1 MEQMNTMKD
10 ANSAPKTAAEVI
22 AQRLFEAGCRHAFG
36 IPGGEVLALMDAL
49 DRAGLGITLVKH
61 ENAGGFMAEG
71 TYHATG
77 APGVLFATIGPGIA
91 NAANV
96 IANAWQDRV
105 PMIVLTGCVPAVE
118 AMTYTHQVF
127 DHIAFLKPVTKAAIR
142 VEAGTAAVA
151 IDKALK
157 IATSGRPGPVVL
169 DIPIDI
175 QREAPLAFH
184 SALHTADSPMVPSGD
199 ALKTAQSWLAEA
211 ERPLIIAGL
220 DIISQ
225 GAGDAVEAFA
235 RTYGAPVI
243 SAYKAKGVIPE
254 GDPLAL
260 GGAGLSPKADK
271 ILLPLV
277 QASDCVILAGYDPI
291 EMRIGWRDPFGAGQ
305 RVIDIA
311 AVTND
316 HYMHQAP
323 LNFVGDV
330 GATLRALAAGVASRE
345 TWAGGEIGAAKSALR
360 EAFHVDEAWGPA
372 AIVNEARRACPAGTV
387 ATADSGAH
395 RIVASHVWECD
406 HLGGLLQSSALCTM
420 GCAVPLAMGRKLAD
434 PDRPVIAFVGDAGL
448 EMFLG
453 ELATARDLKLALP
466 VVVFIDEQLGLIE
479 LKQRGSQMANLG
491 VEFPGTDFTAVAK
504 AMGGEGVTVH
514 DREALNTAI
523 RNAHTRDTF
532 TVISAVIGRNAY
544 DGRI

>member
-1 MEQMNTMKD
+1 MKD
-10 ANSAPKTAAEVI
+10 LSAGPMTAAEVI
-22 AQRLFEAGCRHAFG
+22 AARLYEAGCRHAFG

-49 DRAGLGITLVKH
+49 DRAGLGVTLVKH

-169 DIPIDI
+169 DIPIDV
-175 QREAPLAFH
+175 QLEAPLAFH
-184 SALHTADSPMVPSGD
+184 RSAHVADAPMAPSGET
-199 ALKTAQSWLAEA
+199 LETARSWLGEA

-220 DIISQ
+220 DVIAQ
-225 GAGDAVEAFA
+225 GAGKSVEAFA
-235 RTYGAPVI
+235 RAYGTPVI
-243 SAYKAKGVIPE
+243 AAYKAKGVIPE
-254 GDPLAL
+254 NDPLAL
-260 GGAGLSPKADK
+260 GGAGLSPIADK
-271 ILLPLV
+271 ILMPLV
-277 QASDCVILAGYDPI
+277 EVSDCVILAGYDPI
-291 EMRIGWRDPFGAGQ
+291 EMRIGWRDPFAEGQ

-316 HYMHQAP
+316 HYMHQAA

-330 GATLRALAAGVASRE
+330 GASLSALSDGVASRE
-345 TWAGGEIGAAKSALR
+345 TWSDGKIAAAKAALHD
-360 EAFHVDEAWGPA
+360 AFHLDEDWGPA
-372 AIVNEARRACPAGTV
+372 AVVNEARRACPPGTV
-387 ATADSGAH
+387 ATVDSGAH
-395 RIVASHVWECD
+395 RIVASHVWESD
-406 HLGGLLQSSALCTM
+406 HVGGMLQSTALCTM
-420 GCAVPLAMGRKLAD
+420 GCAVPLAMGRKLAE

-453 ELATARDLKLALP
+453 ELVTARDLKLGVP
-466 VVVFIDEQLGLIE
+466 VVVFVDEQLGLIE

-504 AMGGEGVTVH
+504 AMGGEGVTVR
-514 DREALNTAI
+514 DRESLNSAI
-523 RNAHTRDTF
+523 KAAHDRDTF

>member
-1 MEQMNTMKD
+1 MKD
-10 ANSAPKTAAEVI
+10 IAAGQLTAAEVI
-22 AQRLFEAGCRHAFG
+22 AARLYEAGCRHAFG
-36 IPGGEVLALMDAL
+36 IPGGEVLALMHAL

-127 DHIAFLKPVTKAAIR
+127 DHVAFLKPITKAAIR
-142 VEAGTAAVA
+142 VEAGTAAIA

-169 DIPIDI
+169 DIPIDV
-175 QREAPLAFH
+175 QQEAPLAFH
-184 SALHTADSPMVPSGD
+184 TSAYTVDAPMAPTGE
-199 ALKTAQSWLAEA
+199 ALAIAQKWLVEA
-211 ERPLIIAGL
+211 ERPLVIAGL
-220 DIISQ
+220 DVIAQ
-225 GAGDAVEAFA
+225 GAGAAVEAFA
-235 RTYGAPVI
+235 RAYGAPVI
-243 SAYKAKGVIPE
+243 ATYKAKGVVPE

-271 ILLPLV
+271 ILMPLV

-291 EMRIGWRDPFGAGQ
+291 EMRVGWRDPFGAHQ

-330 GATLRALAAGVASRE
+330 GASLRALSEGAASCETRE
-345 TWAGGEIGAAKSALR
+345 NKKWAGGEIAAAKSALR
-360 EAFHVDEAWGPA
+360 DAFHADEDWGPA
-372 AIVNEARRACPAGTV
+372 AIVDEARRACPAGTV

-395 RIVASHVWECD
+395 RIVASHVWKCD

-420 GCAVPLAMGRKLAD
+420 GCAVPLAMGRKLAE

-453 ELATARDLKLALP
+453 ELVTARDLKLSIP

-479 LKQRGSQMANLG
+479 LKQRGSQMPNLG
-491 VEFPGTDFTAVAK
+491 VEFPSTDFTAVAK
-504 AMGGEGVTVH
+504 AMGGEGVTVR
-514 DREALNTAI
+514 DRESLNTAI
-523 RNAHTRDTF
+523 KSAHTRDTF

>member
-1 MEQMNTMKD
+1 MKD
-10 ANSAPKTAAEVI
+10 IATGPMTAAEVI
-22 AQRLFEAGCRHAFG
+22 AARLFEAGCRHAFG

-49 DRAGLGITLVKH
+49 DRAGLGVTLVKH

-127 DHIAFLKPVTKAAIR
+127 DHVAFLKPVTKAAIR

-169 DIPIDI
+169 DIPIDV

-184 SALHTADSPMVPSGD
+184 RTSHNADAPMAPSGD
-199 ALKTAQSWLAEA
+199 ALEMARTWLAEA
-211 ERPLIIAGL
+211 ERPLVIAGL
-220 DIISQ
+220 DVIAQ
-225 GAGDAVEAFA
+225 NAGDAVEAFA
-235 RTYGAPVI
+235 RAYGAPVI
-243 SAYKAKGVIPE
+243 ASYKAKGVIPE
-254 GDPLAL
+254 TDPLAL
-260 GGAGLSPKADK
+260 GGAGLSPKADQV
-271 ILLPLV
+271 LMPLI

-291 EMRIGWRDPFGAGQ
+291 EMRIGWRDPFGEGQ
-305 RVIDIA
+305 RVIDIS
-311 AVTND
+311 AVSND

-323 LNFVGDV
+323 INFVGDV
-330 GATLRALAAGVASRE
+330 GATLAAISGGIAPRK
-345 TWAGGEIGAAKSALR
+345 TWVHGEVSAAKSTLR
-360 EAFHVDEAWGPA
+360 DTFLVDETWGPA
-372 AIVNEARRACPAGTV
+372 AIVDEARRACPTGTV

-420 GCAVPLAMGRKLAD
+420 GCAVPLAMGRKLAE

-453 ELATARDLKLALP
+453 ELVTARDLKLGVP
-466 VVVFIDEQLGLIE
+466 VVVFVDEQLGLIE

-504 AMGGEGVTVH
+504 AMGGAGETVH
-514 DREALNTAI
+514 DRASLNAAI
-523 RNAHTRDTF
+523 KAAHARDTF

>member
-1 MEQMNTMKD
+1 MKD
-10 ANSAPKTAAEVI
+10 ITTGPMTAAEVI
-22 AQRLFEAGCRHAFG
+22 AERLYQAGCRHAFG

-49 DRAGLGITLVKH
+49 DRAGLGVTLVKH

-127 DHIAFLKPVTKAAIR
+127 DHVAFLKPVTKAAIR
-142 VEAGTAAVA
+142 VEAGTAAIA

-169 DIPIDI
+169 DIPIDV

-184 SALHTADSPMVPSGD
+184 GASHVADAPMAPSGE
-199 ALKTAQSWLAEA
+199 ALATARTWLAQA

-220 DIISQ
+220 DVIAQ
-225 GAGDAVEAFA
+225 NAGTAVEMFA
-235 RTYGAPVI
+235 RQHGVPVI
-243 SAYKAKGVIPE
+243 AAYKAKGVIPE
-254 GDPLAL
+254 SDPLAL

-271 ILLPLV
+271 VLLPLV

-291 EMRIGWRDPFGAGQ
+291 EMRIGWRDPFGADQ
-305 RVIDIA
+305 RVIDIS
-311 AVTND
+311 AVSND

-330 GATLRALAAGVASRE
+330 GASLAALSSGIAPRE
-345 TWAGGEIGAAKSALR
+345 TWTGGEIAASKAALR
-360 EAFHVDEAWGPA
+360 EAFNVDEDWGPA
-372 AIVNEARRACPAGTV
+372 AIVDEARRACPAGTV

-420 GCAVPLAMGRKLAD
+420 GCAVPLAMGRKLAE

-453 ELATARDLKLALP
+453 ELVTARDLKLGVP
-466 VVVFIDEQLGLIE
+466 VVVFVDEQLGLIE

-491 VEFPGTDFTAVAK
+491 VEFPGTDFTAVAQ

-514 DREALNTAI
+514 DRAALNTAI
-523 RNAHTRDTF
+523 KTAHGRDTF
-532 TVISAVIGRNAY
+532 TVISAIIGRNAY